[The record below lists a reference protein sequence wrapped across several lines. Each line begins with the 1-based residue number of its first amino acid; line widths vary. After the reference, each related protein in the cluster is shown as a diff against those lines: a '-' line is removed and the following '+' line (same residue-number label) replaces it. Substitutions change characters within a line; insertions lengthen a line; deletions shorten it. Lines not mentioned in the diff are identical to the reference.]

1 MVLLEAIRISRSFI
15 IGSTSN
21 FALAEQSLAVVPG
34 EFLVLTGPSG
44 SGKSTLLNLLS
55 SLDKPSQGEV
65 RYRGRNLAAMSR
77 QEIAV
82 LRNTHFGFIFQT
94 PHLLPDRTV
103 VENVRLPFHYGHPQP
118 SAEIERRCL
127 ELLAYVGMA
136 DLASRYPDTLSGG
149 EMQRVVFARALA
161 CRPEVIFA
169 DEPTGSLDADNSS
182 RILNLLKQQTE
193 DGRAV
198 IMATHDTAGISYGT
212 RIVRLV
218 KPASDVIRN
227 DIQPTDS

>member
-1 MVLLEAIRISRSFI
+1 MVLLEAIGISRSFV
-15 IGSTSN
+15 IGNTFN
-21 FALAEQSLAVVPG
+21 LALLEQSFAVAPG

-65 RYRGRNLAAMSR
+65 RYRGRSLAAMSR
-77 QEIAV
+77 SEIAV
-82 LRNTHFGFIFQT
+82 LRNTRFGFIFQT

-103 VENVRLPFHYGHPQP
+103 IENVRLPFHYGEPRP
-118 SAEIERRCL
+118 SAEIAARCFD
-127 ELLAYVGMA
+127 LLAYVGMA

-182 RILNLLKQQTE
+182 RILKLLQQQTE
-193 DGRAV
+193 EGRAV
-198 IMATHDTAGISYGT
+198 IMATHDAEGISYGT
-212 RIVRLV
+212 RILRLI
-218 KPASDVIRN
+218 KPASGVLRN
-227 DIQPTDS
+227 DRQPTDY